1 MEPIEEYKR
10 SPEAWERSVKRI
22 SEQEKMRGKSPSV
35 RPSFY
40 AILADVMDR
49 VEYECFDTEERQMAR
64 EMCLV
69 IAEVGS
75 LPDAGMIR
83 VDGVEQAV
91 GTIKEVF
98 STLRHEHLVSVAEKF
113 RALPYRVKNI
123 KAYLR
128 TALYNSAF
136 ELAAEEENEIA
147 VLFAGGKSGLQ

>member
-1 MEPIEEYKR
+1 MEPKKEYR
-10 SPEAWERSVKRI
+10 HSPEEWARGVRRI
-22 SEQEKMRGKSPSV
+22 SEEETARGKSPSV

-49 VEYECFDTEERQMAR
+49 VEYECFDAEERQMAR

-98 STLRHEHLVSVAEKF
+98 ATLRHEHLVSVAEKF

-136 ELAAEEENEIA
+136 ELAAEEANEIA
-147 VLFAGGKSGLQ
+147 VLFAGGKSGS